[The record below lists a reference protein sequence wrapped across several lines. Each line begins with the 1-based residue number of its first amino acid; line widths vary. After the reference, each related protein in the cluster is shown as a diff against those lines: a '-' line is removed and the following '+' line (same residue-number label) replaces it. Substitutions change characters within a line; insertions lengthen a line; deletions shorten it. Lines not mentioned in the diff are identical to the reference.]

1 MINNIFGVKVCL
13 WSLLAPTMFIV
24 CISTA
29 AGFFGRLWWPFELAS
44 HFRAQYFVVL
54 LASAVLFLL
63 QKGQPAAIL
72 AAVFALINL
81 SVIVPFYFGGAPSAH
96 ADGRLYRALL
106 INVNESNQ
114 AYGKVRKLI
123 RSLEPDVAVLVEVN
137 QTWMDELQKSQ
148 ADYPFS
154 LSLPRKDGLGIAFL
168 SRIPFENA
176 KIRSI
181 GHRNIPSVVVRFGIE
196 GQHLTIIG
204 THVQS
209 PWGRM
214 YSEYRNHELGELAQ
228 LVSSQKDP
236 VLLLGDLNTTSWSP
250 FFQDL
255 LRKTGLRDSR
265 NGFGLQPSWPT
276 VFPPF
281 WISIDHCLVSSGVV
295 VHDRRI
301 GPNIGSDHY
310 PVVVDFSVESRPP
323 FPPQKLAGAVL

>member
-1 MINNIFGVKVCL
+1 MADKFFSFRVGPWGFLCSAVVI
-13 WSLLAPTMFIV
+13 A
-24 CISTA
+24 CIGTA
-29 AGFFGRLWWPFELAS
+29 VGSWGRLWWPFELAS
-44 HFRAQYFVVL
+44 HFRAQYFFLL
-54 LASAVLFLL
+54 LASALLFLL
-63 QKGQPAAIL
+63 ARKWRGAIL
-72 AAVFALINL
+72 TSVFALINL
-81 SVIVPFYFGGAPSAH
+81 SFIVPLYFGGPSLYAS
-96 ADGRLYRALL
+96 GRTYRALL
-106 INVNESNQ
+106 INVNTSNQ
-114 AYGKVRKLI
+114 AYGKVRKFI
-123 RSLEPDVAVLVEVN
+123 RSVEPDFMVLVEVN